1 MKLHMSLTRDR
12 ELLHLLISALAVSLG
27 LLWMFVGPQIIQA
40 LAPADSHY
48 ILYYFFSGIAFAF
61 TLVGLF
67 VFIRSILL
75 FTEFMVNSS
84 NLPALMFE
92 NLLQE
97 EYDGLFL
104 KDSNGVYKIISP
116 LAAHILGLHNRQ
128 VIGYTDFDLFNLR
141 DATKTTHEEQR
152 ILQHAETISWNST
165 LQTERGT
172 EYYQCRKIPCRDH
185 RDNIIGIIGF
195 CRNVTALKQVEQL
208 SQQQELRYT
217 SLFNELPYP
226 VLFLDY
232 VNLMPVRFNQAM
244 HSLLG
249 YSQTE
254 FSRMR
259 LSLHLDPDYLA
270 RFQNRL
276 KQIIEAGGGEFE
288 TRLFN
293 RNHEPIDIAG
303 YAQKITLDGR
313 LCLHMLLYD
322 NTEARKSTTILI
334 NSELKYR
341 SLFEHANDAIIIVS
355 PNTLNIT
362 DANQNALNT
371 LGYSREA
378 LLSMTIQDLDSAG
391 DHKLTQAKITE
402 LEIYNHALYEHEL
415 KSRNGDSLQVE
426 INAHKLNYGNEDVYQ
441 FVLRNISARKK
452 AEEAL
457 RRSEYRYRQMF
468 ESNMAIKLV
477 INPDKF
483 IIEDAN
489 PAAANFYGYSIQQL
503 QGMDLAK
510 INILSRDTLDALI
523 QQTREQNLGFYS
535 CPHRLANGEIRFV
548 EVRDGLMEIDER
560 TLCYSIINDVTASK
574 EAENQVLVASKM
586 FDYATDAVMLVNN
599 NNQVVSVNYAFS
611 QITGFQQNEILNAA
625 PEIILADQH
634 TTLLNQQVLDAL
646 DKDNQWKGEVWHR
659 LKGGQSRPLDVS
671 INRIQNNSSDAAS
684 YVVILSPKNSNSLN
698 FDNEVHYVELTHL
711 PNKSLFV
718 DRLGKAIDRAM
729 RNQTHLGL
737 ILIDFDNFSQ
747 INKVYGYDVGDT
759 LLKAIAK
766 RLQYN
771 TRDSDTLSHFL
782 SDDFAVLV
790 EDLSDIQQIG
800 IVVQKLMS
808 TLAEDYQTA
817 KHNIELNVSMGIS
830 IFPDDGE
837 NAESLLKQASA
848 ALSTAQQ
855 VPGNHFEL
863 TSDDMNNRA
872 SLLLHA
878 EATLHQALRQ
888 NQLELFYLPQINTD
902 TQQLESM
909 EALIRWHHPQQ
920 GYILPQQF
928 LPGSEQSG
936 FIGAIGIY
944 VIEQALRQFR
954 HWLNQGLQIPSISIN
969 LYQSQLDADLPDVL
983 LEKCNKY
990 ALQHQQVCL
999 EFSES
1004 NFKHISHEQ
1013 RDILHQ
1019 LQDMQFKL
1027 CIDDFGCSL
1036 NSLGFLVECSVQVM
1050 KIDPQLLKQALNS
1063 SDAEGLLT
1071 GFVSF
1076 CDSQK
1081 ITLVAE
1087 GVESTK
1093 DCEYLRELNIKHMQG
1108 YLFSRPLPAR
1118 DVANYLRQIQGTSD

>member
-27 LLWMFVGPQIIQA
+27 LLWMFVGQQITHA

-48 ILYYFFSGIAFAF
+48 ILYYFFSGIAFAI
-61 TLVGLF
+61 TLIGLF
-67 VFIRSILL
+67 VFVRSILL
-75 FTEFMVNSS
+75 FTEFMVSS
-84 NLPALMFE
+84 NNLPALMFE
-92 NLLQE
+92 TLLQE
-97 EYDGLFL
+97 EDDGLFL
-104 KDSNGVYKIISP
+104 KDHNGIYKIISP
-116 LAAHILGLHNRQ
+116 LAVRILGLHNRQ
-128 VIGYTDFDLFNLR
+128 IIGFSDFDLFNLR
-141 DATKTTHEEQR
+141 DANRLSHEDQR
-152 ILQHAETISWNST
+152 ILQHAESIQWDST
-165 LQTERGT
+165 LQTEHGT

-185 RDNIIGIIGF
+185 HGNIIGVIGL
-195 CRNVTALKQVEQL
+195 CRNVTELREIEQL
-208 SQQQELRYT
+208 NQQQEARYT

-232 VNLMPVRFNQAM
+232 VNLMPIRFNQAM

-259 LSLHLDPDYLA
+259 LSLHLDPDYLGK
-270 RFQNRL
+270 FQNSL
-276 KQIIEAGGGEFE
+276 KQIIQAGGGEFE
-288 TRLFN
+288 SRLLN
-293 RNHEPIDIAG
+293 RNHEPVDIAG

-322 NTEARKSTTILI
+322 NTETKKSTNILI

-362 DANQNALNT
+362 DANQNALNS

-378 LLSMTIQDLDSAG
+378 LLSMTIQDLDNTG
-391 DHKLTQAKITE
+391 DHSFTQSKITE
-402 LEIYNHALYEHEL
+402 LEIYNHALYEHEIT
-415 KSRNGDSLQVE
+415 SRNGDLLQVE

-477 INPDKF
+477 VNPEKF

-489 PAAANFYGYSIQQL
+489 PAAANFYGYSIEEL
-503 QGMDLAK
+503 QGMDLGK
-510 INILSRDTLDALI
+510 INILSRDTLNTLI

-535 CPHRLANGEIRFV
+535 CPQRLANGEIRFV

-599 NNQVVSVNYAFS
+599 NNQVVSVNYAFC

-634 TTLLNQQVLDAL
+634 QTLLNQQVLDAL
-646 DKDNQWKGEVWHR
+646 NKDNQWKGEIWHR

-671 INRIQNNSSDAAS
+671 INRIQNDARDAAS
-684 YVVILSPKNSNSLN
+684 YVVILSPKNSNLLN
-698 FDNEVHYVELTHL
+698 FDNEIHYVELTHL
-711 PNKSLFV
+711 PNKSLFM
-718 DRLGKAIDRAM
+718 DRLSKAIDRAM
-729 RNQTHLGL
+729 RNKTHLGL

-747 INKVYGYDVGDT
+747 INKSYGYDVGDT

-790 EDLSDIQQIG
+790 EDLNDIQQIG

-830 IFPDDGE
+830 IFPEDGE
-837 NAESLLKQASA
+837 DTQSLLMQASA

-863 TSDDMNNRA
+863 SSDDMNNRA

-902 TQQLESM
+902 TQQLDSI

-944 VIEQALRQFR
+944 VIEQALRQYR
-954 HWLNQGLQIPSISIN
+954 HWINHGLLIPCICIN
-969 LYQSQLDADLPDVL
+969 LYQSQLDMDLADVL
-983 LEKCNKY
+983 IEKCQKY
-990 ALQHQQVCL
+990 ALHHQQVCL

-1004 NFKHISHEQ
+1004 NFKNISQDQ
-1013 RDILHQ
+1013 RDVLHR
-1019 LQDMQFKL
+1019 LQDLQFNL
-1027 CIDDFGCSL
+1027 CIDDFGRSL
-1036 NSLGFLVECSVQVM
+1036 NSLNFLAECSVQVM
-1050 KIDPQLLKQALNS
+1050 KIDPQLVKQALNS
-1063 SDAEGLLT
+1063 ADTEGLLK

-1076 CDSQK
+1076 CESQQ
-1081 ITLVAE
+1081 IRLVAE
-1087 GVESTK
+1087 GVESEK
-1093 DCEYLRELNIKHMQG
+1093 DCEYLRGLNITHMQG

-1118 DVANYLRQIQGTSD
+1118 DVADYLRQL

>member
-27 LLWMFVGPQIIQA
+27 LLWMFVGPHITHA
-40 LAPADSHY
+40 LAPADNHY
-48 ILYYFFSGIAFAF
+48 ILYYFLSGIAFAI

-67 VFIRSILL
+67 VFVRSILL
-75 FTEFMVNSS
+75 FTEFIVNSN

-104 KDSNGVYKIISP
+104 KDRNGVYKLVSP
-116 LAAHILGLHNRQ
+116 LARQLLGLQNQQ
-128 VIGYTDFDLFNLR
+128 VIGFTDFDLFHLR
-141 DATKTTHEEQR
+141 DATRTTHEEQR
-152 ILQHAETISWNST
+152 VLQHAETIQWDST
-165 LQTERGT
+165 LTGEQGT
-172 EYYQCRKIPCRDH
+172 RYYSCKKIPCRDH
-185 RDNIIGIIGF
+185 RGNIIGIIGV
-195 CRNVTALKQVEQL
+195 CRNVTALRETEQL
-208 SQQQELRYT
+208 SQQQETRYT

-259 LSLHLDPDYLA
+259 LSLHLDPDYLGK
-270 RFQNRL
+270 FQTRL

-293 RNHEPIDIAG
+293 RNHEPVDIAG
-303 YAQKITLDGR
+303 YAQKISLDGR

-322 NTEARKSTTILI
+322 NTETKKSTNILI

-362 DANQNALNT
+362 DANQNALNS
-371 LGYSREA
+371 LGYDREA
-378 LLSMTIQDLDSAG
+378 LLSMTIQDLDHTG
-391 DHKLTQAKITE
+391 DHSITQAKITE

-415 KSRNGDSLQVE
+415 ISRNGDLLQVE

-452 AEEAL
+452 SEEAL

-477 INPDKF
+477 INPDTF

-489 PAAANFYGYSIQQL
+489 PAAANFYGYSIEEL

-510 INILSRDTLDALI
+510 INILSRETLNSLI
-523 QQTREQNLGFYS
+523 KQTREQNLGFYS
-535 CPHRLANGEIRFV
+535 CPQRLANGEIRFV
-548 EVRDGLMEIDER
+548 EVRDGLMEIDDR

-574 EAENQVLVASKM
+574 NAENQVLVASKM

-599 NNQVVSVNYAFS
+599 SNLVVLVNYAFS
-611 QITGFQQNEILNAA
+611 QITGFQKNEILDAA

-634 TTLLNQQVLDAL
+634 TTLINQQVLDAL
-646 DKDNQWKGEVWHR
+646 DKDNQWKGEIWHR
-659 LKGGQSRPLDVS
+659 LKGGQSRPLNVS
-671 INRIQNNSSDAAS
+671 INRIQNDIGDAAS
-684 YVVILSPKNSNSLN
+684 YVIILSPKTSNQLN

-718 DRLGKAIDRAM
+718 DRLSKAIDRAM
-729 RNQTHLGL
+729 RNKTHLGL

-747 INKVYGYDVGDT
+747 INKTYGYATGDT

-800 IVVQKLMS
+800 IVIQKLMS

-817 KHNIELNVSMGIS
+817 RHNIELNLSMGIS
-830 IFPDDGE
+830 IFPEDGE
-837 NAESLLKQASA
+837 DAQSLLNQASA
-848 ALSTAQQ
+848 ALITAKQ

-863 TSDDMNNRA
+863 SSDDMNTRA
-872 SLLLHA
+872 GLLLQA
-878 EATLHQALRQ
+878 EANLHQALRQ
-888 NQLELFYLPQINTD
+888 NQLELFYLPQLNTN
-902 TQQLESM
+902 TQQLDSM
-909 EALIRWHHPQQ
+909 EAQLRWHHPQQ

-944 VIEQALRQFR
+944 VIEQALRQYR
-954 HWLNQGLQIPSISIN
+954 HWLNQGLQIPSININ
-969 LYQSQLDADLPDVL
+969 LYQSQLDSDLADVL
-983 LEKCNKY
+983 LDKCQKY
-990 ALQHQQVCL
+990 ALQPQQVCL

-1004 NFKHISHEQ
+1004 SFKHINQEQ
-1013 RDILHQ
+1013 RDVLHQ
-1019 LQDMQFKL
+1019 LQDLQFKL
-1027 CIDDFGCSL
+1027 CIDDFGRSL
-1036 NSLGFLVECSVQVM
+1036 NSLSFLVECSVQVM
-1050 KIDPQLLKQALNS
+1050 KVDPQLVKQALNS
-1063 SDAEGLLT
+1063 ADAEGLLK

-1076 CDSQK
+1076 CESQH

-1087 GVESTK
+1087 GVESEK
-1093 DCEYLRELNIKHMQG
+1093 DCEYLRGLNINHMQG

-1118 DVANYLRQIQGTSD
+1118 DVADYLNQL

>member
-12 ELLHLLISALAVSLG
+12 ELLNLLISALAVSLG
-27 LLWMFVGPQIIQA
+27 LLWMFLGSDIIHA
-40 LAPADSHY
+40 LAPVDSHY
-48 ILYYFFSGIAFAF
+48 ILYYFFSGIAFAI

-67 VFIRSILL
+67 VFVRSILL
-75 FTEFMVNSS
+75 FTEFMVNSN

-92 NLLQE
+92 NLLHE

-104 KDSNGVYKIISP
+104 KDHNGIYKIISP
-116 LAAHILGLHNRQ
+116 LAVQVLGLHNRQ
-128 VIGYTDFDLFNLR
+128 VIGFTDFDLFNPR
-141 DATKTTHEEQR
+141 EATKATHEEQR
-152 ILQHAETISWNST
+152 ILQHAESIQWDST

-172 EYYQCRKIPCRDH
+172 KYFQCRKIPCHDH
-185 RDNIIGIIGF
+185 RGNIIGIIGL
-195 CRNVTALKQVEQL
+195 CRNVTALREIEQL
-208 SQQQELRYT
+208 NQQQEARYT
-217 SLFNELPYP
+217 RLFEQLPYP

-232 VNLMPVRFNQAM
+232 VNLMPLRFNQAM

-259 LSLHLDPDYLA
+259 LSLHLDPDYLGK
-270 RFQNRL
+270 FQSRL
-276 KQIIEAGGGEFE
+276 KHIIEAGGGEFE
-288 TRLFN
+288 TRMFN
-293 RNHEPIDIAG
+293 RNHEPVDIAG
-303 YAQKITLDGR
+303 YAQKITLEGR

-322 NTEARKSTTILI
+322 NTETRKSTNILI

-341 SLFEHANDAIIIVS
+341 SLFEHANDAILIVS
-355 PNTLNIT
+355 PNTLNII

-378 LLSMTIQDLDSAG
+378 LLSMTIQDLDNAG
-391 DHKLTQAKITE
+391 DHNLTQAKITE
-402 LEIYNHALYEHEL
+402 LEIYNHALYEHDL
-415 KSRNGDSLQVE
+415 TNRNGELLQVE
-426 INAHKLNYGNEDVYQ
+426 INAHKLNYGHEDVYQ
-441 FVLRNISARKK
+441 FVFRNISARKK
-452 AEEAL
+452 SEEAL

-468 ESNMAIKLV
+468 ESNMAVKLV
-477 INPDKF
+477 INPDTF

-489 PAAANFYGYSIQQL
+489 PAAANFYGYSIKEL

-510 INILSRDTLDALI
+510 INILSREILNSLI

-535 CPHRLANGEIRFV
+535 CPQRLANGEIRFV

-599 NNQVVSVNYAFS
+599 NNQVVLVNYAFS
-611 QITGFQQNEILNAA
+611 QITGFQQDEILDAA

-634 TTLLNQQVLDAL
+634 QTLINQQVLDAL
-646 DKDNQWKGEVWHR
+646 DKDNQWKGEIWHR
-659 LKGGQSRPLDVS
+659 LKGGQSRPLNVS
-671 INRIQNNSSDAAS
+671 INRIQSDAGDAAS
-684 YVVILSPKNSNSLN
+684 YVVILSPKNSNQFI
-698 FDNEVHYVELTHL
+698 FDNDVHYVELTHL

-718 DRLGKAIDRAM
+718 DRLSKAIDRAM
-729 RNQTHLGL
+729 RNNTHLGL

-747 INKVYGYDVGDT
+747 INKTYGYDVGDT

-771 TRDSDTLSHFL
+771 SRDSDTLSHFL

-790 EDLSDIQQIG
+790 EDLDDIQQIG
-800 IVVQKLMS
+800 IVIQKLMS

-817 KHNIELNVSMGIS
+817 KHNIELNLSMGIS
-830 IFPDDGE
+830 IFPEDGE
-837 NAESLLKQASA
+837 DAQGLLSQAGA
-848 ALSTAQQ
+848 ALKAAKL

-863 TSDDMNNRA
+863 TSDDLNNRA
-872 SLLLHA
+872 GLLLQA

-902 TQQLESM
+902 TQQLDSM

-936 FIGAIGIY
+936 FIGAIGVY
-944 VIEQALRQFR
+944 VIEQALRQYR
-954 HWLNQGLQIPSISIN
+954 HWLNQGLQIPGININ
-969 LYQSQLDADLPDVL
+969 LYQSQLDADLPEVL
-983 LEKCNKY
+983 LEKCQKY
-990 ALQHQQVCL
+990 ALHHQQVCL

-1013 RDILHQ
+1013 RDVLHQ
-1019 LQDMQFKL
+1019 LQDLQFKL
-1027 CIDDFGCSL
+1027 CIDDFGRSL
-1036 NSLGFLVECSVQVM
+1036 NSLSFLVECSVQVM
-1050 KIDPQLLKQALNS
+1050 KIDQQLVKQALNS
-1063 SDAEGLLT
+1063 ADAESLIK

-1076 CDSQK
+1076 CESQK
-1081 ITLVAE
+1081 ISLVAE
-1087 GVESTK
+1087 GVESAK
-1093 DCEYLRELNIKHMQG
+1093 DCEYLRGLNINHMQG

-1118 DVANYLRQIQGTSD
+1118 DVADYLRQL

>member
-12 ELLHLLISALAVSLG
+12 ELLNLLISALAVSLG
-27 LLWMFVGPQIIQA
+27 LLWMFVGPQITHA

-48 ILYYFFSGIAFAF
+48 ILYYFFSGIAFAI
-61 TLVGLF
+61 TLLGLF
-67 VFIRSILL
+67 VFVRSVLL
-75 FTEFMVNSS
+75 FTEFMVNSN
-84 NLPALMFE
+84 NLPGLMVE

-104 KDSNGVYKIISP
+104 KDRNGVYKIISP
-116 LAAHILGLHNRQ
+116 LAMHILGLHNRQ
-128 VIGYTDFDLFNLR
+128 VVGFSDFDLFNLR
-141 DATKTTHEEQR
+141 DANRQSHDDQR
-152 ILQHAETISWNST
+152 ILQHAEIIQWETT

-172 EYYQCRKIPCRDH
+172 QYYQCRKIPCRDH
-185 RDNIIGIIGF
+185 RSNIIGIIGV
-195 CRNVTALKQVEQL
+195 CRNVTALREVEQL
-208 SQQQELRYT
+208 NQQQEARYT
-217 SLFNELPYP
+217 RLFNKLPYP

-232 VNLMPVRFNQAM
+232 VNLMPMRFNQAM

-259 LSLHLDPDYLA
+259 LSLHLGPDYLDK
-270 RFQNRL
+270 FQHRL
-276 KQIIEAGGGEFE
+276 KQIIDAGGGEFE

-293 RNHEPIDIAG
+293 RNHEPIDVAG
-303 YAQKITLDGR
+303 YAQKLNLDGR

-322 NTEARKSTTILI
+322 NTETRKSTNILI

-355 PNTLNIT
+355 PNTLNII
-362 DANQNALNT
+362 DANQNALNS
-371 LGYSREA
+371 LGYNREA
-378 LLSMTIQDLDSAG
+378 LLSMTIQDLDHAG
-391 DHKLTQAKITE
+391 DHSLTQTKITE

-415 KSRNGDSLQVE
+415 INRNGDLLQVE
-426 INAHKLNYGNEDVYQ
+426 INAHKLNYGHEDVYQ

-452 AEEAL
+452 SEEAL

-468 ESNMAIKLV
+468 ESNMAVKLV
-477 INPDKF
+477 INPDTF

-489 PAAANFYGYSIQQL
+489 PAAANFYGYSIKEL

-510 INILSRDTLDALI
+510 INILSRETLNSLI

-535 CPHRLANGEIRFV
+535 CPQRLANGEIRFV

-599 NNQVVSVNYAFS
+599 NNQVVLVNYAFS
-611 QITGFQQNEILNAA
+611 QITGFQKNEILDAA
-625 PEIILADQH
+625 PEIILANQH
-634 TTLLNQQVLDAL
+634 QTLINQQVLDAL
-646 DKDNQWKGEVWHR
+646 DKDNQWKGEIWHR
-659 LKGGQSRPLDVS
+659 LKGGQSRPLNVS
-671 INRIQNNSSDAAS
+671 INRIQSDGASDAAS
-684 YVVILSPKNSNSLN
+684 YVVILSPKISNQLN
-698 FDNEVHYVELTHL
+698 FDNDVHYVELTHL
-711 PNKSLFV
+711 PNRSLFV
-718 DRLGKAIDRAM
+718 DRLSKAIDRAM
-729 RNQTHLGL
+729 RNKTHLGL
-737 ILIDFDNFSQ
+737 ILINFDNFSQ
-747 INKVYGYDVGDT
+747 INKTYGYDVGDT

-771 TRDSDTLSHFL
+771 TRDSDTVSHFL

-790 EDLSDIQQIG
+790 EDLNDIQQIG
-800 IVVQKLMS
+800 IVIQKLMS

-817 KHNIELNVSMGIS
+817 KHNIELNLSMGIS
-830 IFPDDGE
+830 IFPEDGE
-837 NAESLLKQASA
+837 DVKSLLSQADA
-848 ALSTAQQ
+848 ALKAAKL

-863 TSDDMNNRA
+863 TSDDLNKRA
-872 SLLLHA
+872 GLLLQA
-878 EATLHQALRQ
+878 EATLHQALRL

-902 TQQLESM
+902 TQQLDSM

-936 FIGAIGIY
+936 FIDAIGTY
-944 VIEQALRQFR
+944 VIEQALRQCR
-954 HWLNQGLQIPSISIN
+954 HWLNQGLQIPCISIN
-969 LYQSQLDADLPDVL
+969 LYQSQLDIDLPEL
-983 LEKCNKY
+983 LVEKCQKY
-990 ALQHQQVCL
+990 ALDHQQVCL

-1004 NFKHISHEQ
+1004 SFKHISQQQ
-1013 RDILHQ
+1013 RDVLHQ
-1019 LQDMQFKL
+1019 LQDLHFKL
-1027 CIDDFGCSL
+1027 CIDDFGRSL
-1036 NSLGFLVECSVQVM
+1036 NSLSFLVECSIQVM
-1050 KIDPQLLKQALNS
+1050 KIDPQLVKQALNS
-1063 SDAEGLLT
+1063 ADAESLLK

-1076 CDSQK
+1076 CESQQ
-1081 ITLVAE
+1081 ISLVAE
-1087 GVESTK
+1087 GVESAK
-1093 DCEYLRELNIKHMQG
+1093 DCEYLRGLHITHMQG

-1118 DVANYLRQIQGTSD
+1118 DVADYLKQL

>member
-27 LLWMFVGPQIIQA
+27 LLWMFIGPQISHA
-40 LAPADSHY
+40 LAPADEHY
-48 ILYYFFSGIAFAF
+48 ILYYFFSGIVCAI

-67 VFIRSILL
+67 VFVRSILL
-75 FTEFMVNSS
+75 FTEFMVSS
-84 NLPALMFE
+84 NNLPALMFE

-97 EYDGLFL
+97 EHDGLFL
-104 KDSNGVYKIISP
+104 KDRNGIYKIISP
-116 LAAHILGLHNRQ
+116 LAMDILGLSDRQ
-128 VIGYTDFDLFNLR
+128 VIGFSDSDLFSPSDANRLR
-141 DATKTTHEEQR
+141 HEDQR
-152 ILQHAETISWNST
+152 ILQHAESIQWHST
-165 LQTERGT
+165 LQTEHGAR
-172 EYYQCRKIPCRDH
+172 YYECKKIPCRDH
-185 RDNIIGIIGF
+185 RDNIIGIIGL
-195 CRNVTALKQVEQL
+195 CRNVTALKEIEQL
-208 SQQQELRYT
+208 NQQQEARYT
-217 SLFNELPYP
+217 SLFHELPYP

-232 VNLMPVRFNQAM
+232 VNMMPLRFNQAM

-249 YSQTE
+249 YSQTQ
-254 FSRMR
+254 FSNMR
-259 LSLHLDPDYLA
+259 LSLHLDPDHLGKL
-270 RFQNRL
+270 QNRL
-276 KQIIEAGGGEFE
+276 KQIIEEGAGEFE

-293 RNHEPIDIAG
+293 HKHEPLDIAG

-322 NTEARKSTTILI
+322 NTETRKSTDILI

-362 DANQNALNT
+362 DANQNAVNT
-371 LGYSREA
+371 LGYSRET
-378 LLSMTIQDLDSAG
+378 LLSMTIQDLDYAG
-391 DHKLTQAKITE
+391 DHSLTQAKITE
-402 LEIYNHALYEHEL
+402 LEIYNHALYEQQL
-415 KSRNGDSLQVE
+415 TSRNGDLLQVE

-452 AEEAL
+452 SEEAL

-477 INPDKF
+477 VNPDKF

-489 PAAANFYGYSIQQL
+489 PAAANFYGYSIEEL
-503 QGMDLAK
+503 QGMDLGK
-510 INILSRDTLDALI
+510 INILSRETLNTLT

-535 CPHRLANGEIRFV
+535 CPQRLANGEIRFV
-548 EVRDGLMEIDER
+548 EVRNGLMEIDER

-574 EAENQVLVASKM
+574 EAENQVLIASKM

-611 QITGFQQNEILNAA
+611 QITGFQPDEILNAA
-625 PEIILADQH
+625 PEVILADQ
-634 TTLLNQQVLDAL
+634 TQPLLNQPVLAVLD
-646 DKDNQWKGEVWHR
+646 KNNQWKGEVWHR
-659 LKGGQSRPLDVS
+659 LKGGQSRPLNVS
-671 INRIQNNSSDAAS
+671 INRIQNDTSDAVS
-684 YVVILSPKNSNSLN
+684 YVVILSPRSSDQLN
-698 FDNEVHYVELTHL
+698 FNNEIYYVELTQL

-729 RNQTHLGL
+729 RNKTHLGL

-747 INKVYGYDVGDT
+747 INKTYGYAAGDT
-759 LLKAIAK
+759 ILKAIAR

-782 SDDFAVLV
+782 ADNFAVLV
-790 EDLSDIQQIG
+790 EDLNDIQQIG

-817 KHNIELNVSMGIS
+817 EDNIELSLSMGIS
-830 IFPDDGE
+830 IFPEDGE
-837 NAESLLKQASA
+837 DAQSLLTQAAA

-863 TSDDMNNRA
+863 TSDEMTNRA
-872 SLLLHA
+872 GLLLHA
-878 EATLHQALRQ
+878 EANLHQALRQ

-902 TQQLESM
+902 TQQLDSI
-909 EALIRWHHPQQ
+909 EALLRWYHPQQ

-944 VIEQALRQFR
+944 VIEQALRQYR
-954 HWLNQGLQIPSISIN
+954 HWLNQGLQIPYISIN
-969 LYQSQLDADLPDVL
+969 LYLSQLDMDLPDVL
-983 LEKCNKY
+983 LEKCQKY
-990 ALQHQQVCL
+990 ALNHQQVCL

-1004 NFKHISHEQ
+1004 NFKQLNHEQ
-1013 RDILHQ
+1013 RDILHK
-1019 LQDMQFKL
+1019 LQELKFKL
-1027 CIDDFGCSL
+1027 CIDDFGRTL
-1036 NSLGFLVECSVQVM
+1036 NSLSFLVECTVQM
-1050 KIDPQLLKQALNS
+1050 IKIDPQLVKQAYNS
-1063 SDAEGLLT
+1063 ADAEGLLK

-1076 CDSQK
+1076 CESQQ
-1081 ITLVAE
+1081 ISLVAE
-1087 GVESTK
+1087 GVESEK
-1093 DCEYLRELNIKHMQG
+1093 DCAHLRGLNITHMQG
-1108 YLFSRPLPAR
+1108 YLFSRPLAAR
-1118 DVANYLRQIQGTSD
+1118 GVADYLQQL

>member
-1 MKLHMSLTRDR
+1 MKLHMPLTRDR

-27 LLWMFVGPQIIQA
+27 LLWMFVGSQITHA
-40 LAPADSHY
+40 LAPLDSHY
-48 ILYYFFSGIAFAF
+48 ILYYFFSGIAFAI
-61 TLVGLF
+61 TLIGLF
-67 VFIRSILL
+67 AFIRSILL
-75 FTEFMVNSS
+75 FTEFMVNSN

-104 KDSNGVYKIISP
+104 KDHKGIYRIISP
-116 LAAHILGLHNRQ
+116 LAAQILGLQNQQ
-128 VIGYTDFDLFNLR
+128 VIGFSDFDLFSLR
-141 DATKTTHEEQR
+141 DANRLSHDDQR
-152 ILQHAETISWNST
+152 ILQHAETIQWDST
-165 LQTERGT
+165 LKTEHET
-172 EYYQCRKIPCRDH
+172 KYYQCRKIPCRDQ
-185 RDNIIGIIGF
+185 RGNIIGIIGL
-195 CRNVTALKQVEQL
+195 CRNVTELREIEQL
-208 SQQQELRYT
+208 NRQQEARYT
-217 SLFNELPYP
+217 SLFNELPCP

-232 VNLMPVRFNQAM
+232 VNLMPVRSNQAM

-259 LSLHLDPDYLA
+259 LSLHLDPDYLGK
-270 RFQNRL
+270 FQNRL

-293 RNHEPIDIAG
+293 RNHEPVDIAG

-322 NTEARKSTTILI
+322 NTEAKKSTTILI

-362 DANQNALNT
+362 DANQNALHS

-378 LLSMTIQDLDSAG
+378 LLSMTILDLDHA
-391 DHKLTQAKITE
+391 DDNHLTQAKITE
-402 LEIYNHALYEHEL
+402 LEIHNHALYEHEL
-415 KSRNGDSLQVE
+415 TNRNGNLLQLE

-477 INPDKF
+477 VNPDKF

-489 PAAANFYGYSIQQL
+489 PAAANFYGYSIEQL
-503 QGMDLAK
+503 QGMDLGK
-510 INILSRDTLDALI
+510 INILSRDTLNTLI

-535 CPHRLANGEIRFV
+535 CPQRLANGEIRFV

-599 NNQVVSVNYAFS
+599 NNQVVSVNHAFS
-611 QITGFQQNEILNAA
+611 QITGFPQNEILDQA
-625 PEIILADQH
+625 PEIILAEQH
-634 TTLLNQQVLDAL
+634 QTLLNQQVLDAL
-646 DKDNQWKGEVWHR
+646 DKDNQWKGEIWHR

-671 INRIQNNSSDAAS
+671 INRIQNNASDATS
-684 YVVILSPKNSNSLN
+684 YVVILSPKNSNLLN
-698 FDNEVHYVELTHL
+698 FDNEIHYVELTHL
-711 PNKSLFV
+711 PNKSLFL
-718 DRLGKAIDRAM
+718 DRLSKAIDRAM
-729 RNQTHLGL
+729 RNKTHLGL

-747 INKVYGYDVGDT
+747 INKTYGYDVGDT

-790 EDLSDIQQIG
+790 EDLNDIQQIG

-808 TLAEDYQTA
+808 TLAEDYQTP
-817 KHNIELNVSMGIS
+817 KHNIELNLSMGIS
-830 IFPDDGE
+830 IFPQDGE
-837 NAESLLKQASA
+837 DAQSLLNQAAA

-863 TSDDMNNRA
+863 TSDEMNNRA

-878 EATLHQALRQ
+878 EASLHQALRQ

-902 TQQLESM
+902 TQQLDSM
-909 EALIRWHHPQQ
+909 EALIRWNHPQQ

-944 VIEQALRQFR
+944 VIEQALRQYR
-954 HWLNQGLQIPSISIN
+954 HWLNKGLHIPCISIN

-983 LEKCNKY
+983 LEKCQKY
-990 ALQHQQVCL
+990 ALDHQQVCL

-1004 NFKHISHEQ
+1004 NFKHINNEQ
-1013 RDILHQ
+1013 RDVLHQ
-1019 LQDMQFKL
+1019 LQDLQFKL
-1027 CIDDFGCSL
+1027 CIDDFGRSL
-1036 NSLGFLVECSVQVM
+1036 NSLSFLVECAVQVM
-1050 KIDPQLLKQALNS
+1050 KIDPQLVKQALNS
-1063 SDAEGLLT
+1063 ADTEGLLK

-1076 CDSQK
+1076 CESQN
-1081 ITLVAE
+1081 IRLVAE

-1093 DCEYLRELNIKHMQG
+1093 DCEYLRDLNICHMQG

-1118 DVANYLRQIQGTSD
+1118 DVADYLRQL

>member
-27 LLWMFVGPQIIQA
+27 LLWMFVGPQIIHA
-40 LAPADSHY
+40 LAPGDNHY
-48 ILYYFFSGIAFAF
+48 ILYYFFSGIAFAI
-61 TLVGLF
+61 TIVGLF
-67 VFIRSILL
+67 VFVRSILL
-75 FTEFMVNSS
+75 FTEFMVNSN

-92 NLLQE
+92 NLLEE

-104 KDSNGVYKIISP
+104 KDRNGIYRIISP
-116 LAAHILGLHNRQ
+116 LAAEILGLHNRQ
-128 VIGYTDFDLFNLR
+128 AIGYTDFELHELR
-141 DATKTTHEEQR
+141 EATTISHQEQR
-152 ILQHAETISWNST
+152 ILQHAETISWDST

-172 EYYQCRKIPCRDH
+172 QYYHCRKIPCRDH
-185 RDNIIGIIGF
+185 RDNIIGIIGL
-195 CRNVTALKQVEQL
+195 CRNVTALREIEKIN
-208 SQQQELRYT
+208 QQQEARYT
-217 SLFNELPYP
+217 SLFSELPYP

-232 VNLMPVRFNQAM
+232 VNLMPLRFNQAM
-244 HSLLG
+244 HNLLG

-270 RFQNRL
+270 NFQARL

-293 RNHEPIDIAG
+293 RNHEPLDIAG
-303 YAQKITLDGR
+303 YAQKINLDGR
-313 LCLHMLLYD
+313 LCLHMILYD
-322 NTEARKSTTILI
+322 NTEARKSTNILI

-371 LGYSREA
+371 LGYNRET
-378 LLSMTIQDLDSAG
+378 LLSMTIQDLDNTG
-391 DHKLTQAKITE
+391 DHNLTQQKITE

-415 KSRNGDSLQVE
+415 QNRNGDVLEVE
-426 INAHKLNYGNEDVYQ
+426 INAHKLNYGHEDVYQ

-489 PAAANFYGYSIQQL
+489 PAAANFYGYSIKQL
-503 QGMDLAK
+503 QGMDLGK
-510 INILSRDTLDALI
+510 INILSRDTLNTLI

-535 CPHRLANGEIRFV
+535 CPQRLANGEVRFV

-560 TLCYSIINDVTASK
+560 TLYYSIINDVTASK
-574 EAENQVLVASKM
+574 AAENQVLVASKM

-659 LKGGQSRPLDVS
+659 LKGGQSRPLNVN
-671 INRIQNNSSDAAS
+671 INRIQNDDRDAAS
-684 YVVILSPKNSNSLN
+684 YVVILSPKHTSLLN
-698 FDNEVHYVELTHL
+698 FEHDVHYVELTHL

-729 RNQTHLGL
+729 RNKTHLGL
-737 ILIDFDNFSQ
+737 ILIDFDNFSN
-747 INKVYGYDVGDT
+747 INKTYGYDVGDS
-759 LLKAIAK
+759 LLKAIAR

-790 EDLSDIQQIG
+790 EDLNDIEQIG

-808 TLAEDYQTA
+808 TLAEDYQTP

-837 NAESLLKQASA
+837 DSESLLMQASA

-863 TSDDMNNRA
+863 TSDDMSNRA
-872 SLLLHA
+872 CLLLHA

-888 NQLELFYLPQINTD
+888 NQLELFYLPQINSSTH
-902 TQQLESM
+902 QLESM
-909 EALIRWHHPQQ
+909 EALLRWHHPQQ

-944 VIEQALRQFR
+944 VIEQALRQYR
-954 HWLNQGLQIPSISIN
+954 HWINQGLKIPSISIN
-969 LYQSQLDADLPDVL
+969 LNQSQLDVDLADVL
-983 LEKCNKY
+983 VEKCKKY

-1004 NFKHISHEQ
+1004 NFRHINHEQ
-1013 RDILHQ
+1013 RDVLHQ
-1019 LQDMQFKL
+1019 LQDLQFKL
-1027 CIDDFGCSL
+1027 CIDDFGRSL
-1036 NSLGFLVECSVQVM
+1036 NSLSFLVECSIQVM
-1050 KIDPQLLKQALNS
+1050 KIDPQLVKQALNS
-1063 SDAEGLLT
+1063 ADAEGLLK
-1071 GFVSF
+1071 GIVSF
-1076 CDSQK
+1076 CESQN

-1093 DCEYLRELNIKHMQG
+1093 DCEYLQGLNINHMQG

-1118 DVANYLRQIQGTSD
+1118 DVAGYLQQH